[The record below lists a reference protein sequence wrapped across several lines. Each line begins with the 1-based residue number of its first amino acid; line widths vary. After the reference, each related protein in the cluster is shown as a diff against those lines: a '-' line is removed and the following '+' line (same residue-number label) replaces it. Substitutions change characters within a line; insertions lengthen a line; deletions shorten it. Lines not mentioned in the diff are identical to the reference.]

1 MLQTERPQGS
11 PAQPGRV
18 QICSSEAVTQRHSG
32 AGGTYLRCWSIMDV
46 HGLQGSE
53 VSSVTGKIKPCS
65 LPLPE
70 IFSEDLG
77 AAWLYPSSATYQL
90 CDLGQIT

>member
-1 MLQTERPQGS
+1 
-11 PAQPGRV
+11 
-18 QICSSEAVTQRHSG
+18 
-32 AGGTYLRCWSIMDV
+32 MDV

-53 VSSVTGKIKPCS
+53 VSSVGGKIKPCS
-65 LPLPE
+65 LPLPK